1 MKEYYSETSWIEG
14 NKGKFVEAGI
24 ATNIIIQEGNITV
37 TGNEKEK
44 QVIDR
49 KKLTQLRRN
58 LPIFFSRLFM
68 QFLLGRKTINISGI
82 TSIKIKYKYI
92 IEIKNIIIYISMLI
106 IPLFLSSIVFKTS
119 MITEILNL
127 GNELTTKLIMNS
139 IFDTI
144 IFGVIPI
151 IMLIVFWFYFS
162 SAVFRLQDL
171 KKKTLKIRTDNGEKI
186 YIPAE
191 NMEIEKFL
199 DDITKDNPK
208 IKVKNSIKRNKIIK
222 ILAILI
228 FLVIL
233 SIPIISTLLTKNDN
247 KNSISNNDTCEVDV
261 NLYEAKLI
269 ETKKINKFYSKNTY
283 FIENKDETV
292 KIIEENLNNDKKINQ
307 KYYIW
312 SYKYY
317 SKENNELV
325 KSDYDTKN
333 VYSSDNNFIYT
344 TKDEVQYWYNSID
357 HKLYKFYDKYYNNAR
372 TYFGNRFSY
381 TVTSYNKNIRSNNNV
396 INIVYDFIKFDD
408 AKNMHEDNNYKN
420 MIKILDTFN
429 SKYGKCYII
438 MFGNLQNGDYYM
450 YIENNDLKSQDDYK
464 GIFIHTTLRLN
475 ENTATDYFKDM
486 IN

>member
-14 NKGKFVEAGI
+14 NKGKFAEAGI

-68 QFLLGRKTINISGI
+68 PFSLGRKTINISGI
-82 TSIKIKYKYI
+82 TSIKIKYKHI

-127 GNELTTKLIMNS
+127 GNEFTTKLIMNS
-139 IFDTI
+139 IFDAI
-144 IFGVIPI
+144 IFGAIPI
-151 IMLIVFWFYFS
+151 TMLIVFWFYFS
-162 SAVFRLQDL
+162 CAVFRLQDL

-233 SIPIISTLLTKNDN
+233 SIQIISTLLTKNDN
-247 KNSISNNDTCEVDV
+247 KNSISNNDTCNIPQEQKV
-261 NLYEAKLI
+261 L
-269 ETKKINKFYSKNTY
+269 
-283 FIENKDETV
+283 TV
-292 KIIEENLNNDKKINQ
+292 KIHILFKI
-307 KYYIW
+307 K
-312 SYKYY
+312 
-317 SKENNELV
+317 
-325 KSDYDTKN
+325 
-333 VYSSDNNFIYT
+333 
-344 TKDEVQYWYNSID
+344 
-357 HKLYKFYDKYYNNAR
+357 
-372 TYFGNRFSY
+372 
-381 TVTSYNKNIRSNNNV
+381 
-396 INIVYDFIKFDD
+396 
-408 AKNMHEDNNYKN
+408 M
-420 MIKILDTFN
+420 
-429 SKYGKCYII
+429 
-438 MFGNLQNGDYYM
+438 
-450 YIENNDLKSQDDYK
+450 
-464 GIFIHTTLRLN
+464 RL
-475 ENTATDYFKDM
+475 
-486 IN
+486 

>member
-1 MKEYYSETSWIEG
+1 
-14 NKGKFVEAGI
+14 
-24 ATNIIIQEGNITV
+24 
-37 TGNEKEK
+37 
-44 QVIDR
+44 
-49 KKLTQLRRN
+49 
-58 LPIFFSRLFM
+58 
-68 QFLLGRKTINISGI
+68 
-82 TSIKIKYKYI
+82 
-92 IEIKNIIIYISMLI
+92 MLI

-127 GNELTTKLIMNS
+127 ENEFTTKLIMNS
-139 IFDTI
+139 IFDAI
-144 IFGVIPI
+144 IFGAIPI
-151 IMLIVFWFYFS
+151 TMLIVFWFYFS

-233 SIPIISTLLTKNDN
+233 SIPVISTLSTKTDN

-357 HKLYKFYDKYYNNAR
+357 H
-372 TYFGNRFSY
+372 
-381 TVTSYNKNIRSNNNV
+381 I
-396 INIVYDFIKFDD
+396 
-408 AKNMHEDNNYKN
+408 
-420 MIKILDTFN
+420 
-429 SKYGKCYII
+429 
-438 MFGNLQNGDYYM
+438 
-450 YIENNDLKSQDDYK
+450 
-464 GIFIHTTLRLN
+464 
-475 ENTATDYFKDM
+475 
-486 IN
+486 